1 MKKTLAALSLA
12 LALLTGSA
20 AAFSDVDGGLYYAA
34 PIAWAV
40 EQGITTG
47 TSEDTFSPDAL
58 CTQGQILTFLW
69 RAAGSPQVEE
79 ESLPAEET
87 ITAATALTR
96 LLEELSH
103 NVFALRLIRHN
114 LKWPRADELQED
126 GELHPLFAKVY
137 GVVRSCPEMAGC
149 DELELYR
156 WLTAIVSMCVSVC
169 YGCMV
174 EQRPDSLEEMKPV
187 LFRIITHSLGSEGG
201 SCDGSAADSIR
212 GSVPE

>member
-1 MKKTLAALSLA
+1 MGKLQENKLKKRQALLDAAYELFMEQGAGKTSIDNIVTRARVAKGTFYLYFTEKVLA
-12 LALLTGSA
+12 LA
-20 AAFSDVDGGLYYAA
+20 D
-34 PIAWAV
+34 
-40 EQGITTG
+40 
-47 TSEDTFSPDAL
+47 
-58 CTQGQILTFLW
+58 C
-69 RAAGSPQVEE
+69 
-79 ESLPAEET
+79 
-87 ITAATALTR
+87 